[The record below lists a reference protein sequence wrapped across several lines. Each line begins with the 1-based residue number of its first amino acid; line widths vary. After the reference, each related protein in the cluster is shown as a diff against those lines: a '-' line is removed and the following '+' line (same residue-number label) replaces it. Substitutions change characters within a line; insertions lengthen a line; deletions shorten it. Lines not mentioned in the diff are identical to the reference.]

1 MAVTLTARRGA
12 VNETPTM
19 SQRRLGYHRRLIR
32 RQRGRIVSAWI
43 VALVLWTAVFHAG
56 WNAVLRHSRDRLLAT
71 AMIALGG
78 AAVAAAF
85 LPFLPWPGRAS
96 LPFMLASFVLHTVY
110 RLLLI
115 FAYRWGELG
124 VVYPIARG
132 SAPLLVTAGAALFA
146 DEHLSAPA
154 LGAIAV
160 ISLGIVA
167 LSQSHLAT
175 APLRAVVI
183 AVATGTVIAG
193 YSGVDGMGAR
203 LAANAFSYAFWLE
216 AVECLPWTLVL
227 LRRSPR
233 RGDRTAAGESW
244 RALIGGMASILA
256 YALMVW
262 AMTHGA
268 LGIVTAL
275 RETSVVFAALIGWLF
290 LGERFTWRRLV
301 TCCGIAA
308 GIVMLAFL
316 R

>member
-1 MAVTLTARRGA
+1 
-12 VNETPTM
+12 
-19 SQRRLGYHRRLIR
+19 
-32 RQRGRIVSAWI
+32 VSTWI
-43 VALVLWTAVFHAG
+43 VALVLSTAIFHAG
-56 WNAVLRHSRDRLLAT
+56 WNAVLRHSRDRVLAT

-78 AAVAAAF
+78 AAVAASF

-96 LPFMLASFVLHTVY
+96 LPFMLASFALHTVY
-110 RLLLI
+110 RVLLI

-124 VVYPIARG
+124 VVYPISRG

-146 DEHLSAPA
+146 GEHLSAPA

-175 APLRAVVI
+175 AAPRALVI
-183 AVATGTVIAG
+183 ALATGAVIAG
-193 YSGVDGMGAR
+193 YSVVDGMGAR
-203 LAANAFSYAFWLE
+203 LAASSFAYAFWLE
-216 AVECLPWTLVL
+216 AVECLPWTFILL
-227 LRRSPR
+227 LRRGTL
-233 RGDRTAAGESW
+233 RGDGAAADRHW
-244 RALIGGMASILA
+244 RAVVGGMVSILA
-256 YALMVW
+256 YALVVW
-262 AMTHGA
+262 AMTQGA

-290 LGERFTWRRLV
+290 LGERFTWRRLA

-308 GIVMLAFL
+308 GIVMLALL